1 MVVAWSVVKYSLAWS
16 RCLLL
21 GKLTWIVTRFK
32 LCFIIC
38 PKLVLDLKFQLTDI
52 QREKVVVENAYCI
65 SSEKQCLHIVKET
78 LMTPC
83 ILREILTVT
92 LIYLSLF
99 IKTLK
104 VNMET
109 TNTSQSPSSS
119 CFTVRILSI
128 GCDVLYPS
136 FNFWGYFGKQRLI
149 VHNHAAYCNNCK
161 SERSEVQTD
170 ILNKSTF

>member
-21 GKLTWIVTRFK
+21 RKLTWIVTRFK
-32 LCFIIC
+32 IILYFIINIC

-109 TNTSQSPSSS
+109 TNTNRSPSSS

-128 GCDVLYPS
+128 
-136 FNFWGYFGKQRLI
+136 
-149 VHNHAAYCNNCK
+149 
-161 SERSEVQTD
+161 
-170 ILNKSTF
+170 